1 MMLLGQHLVYELL
14 RQGYT
19 GISSMAEFTAKL
31 VEDHT
36 ADFIINN
43 GGWVSTAKH
52 LLSLRLFISVL
63 SHSFLVYI
71 LKGGLKRHL

>member
-1 MMLLGQHLVYELL
+1 MLLGQHLVYELL

-19 GISSMAEFTAKL
+19 GISCMAEYTAKL

-43 GGWVSTAKH
+43 GGWVSEHCLT
-52 LLSLRLFISVL
+52 SSQVWLFFDVHHCLESVIS
-63 SHSFLVYI
+63 F
-71 LKGGLKRHL
+71 KQFTQ